1 MKYERWLIL
10 ETDDAAVEAL
20 MDAGYPYLVST
31 VLASRGVVTPEQAA
45 ERHLGAICRACGY
58 NGIITYSF
66 YSPAGWD
73 LIRLPADDKR
83 RDAIR
88 ILNPLGEDT
97 SCMRTTT
104 LPSVLEVLARNWNY
118 RNKCVKVY
126 EFAKVYKKRAD
137 GLADEPK
144 VLTLGAYGEDMDFY
158 ALKLTVEE
166 L

>member
-1 MKYERWLIL
+1 M
-10 ETDDAAVEAL
+10 
-20 MDAGYPYLVST
+20 
-31 VLASRGVVTPEQAA
+31 
-45 ERHLGAICRACGY
+45 
-58 NGIITYSF
+58 
-66 YSPAGWD
+66 
-73 LIRLPADDKR
+73 IRLPEDDPR

-104 LPSVLEVLARNWNY
+104 LPSMLEVLARNWNY
-118 RNKCVKVY
+118 RNKSVKLY

-158 ALKLTVEE
+158 ALKGAVEE
-166 L
+166 LCDALRITKAEYVP